1 MESRP
6 TSLTHLLSRSVLC
19 LATITPLLASFTFTL
34 STDSCYASH
43 RETPVVRVVREAS
56 PSVVN
61 IHGHKTVRSGSR
73 AGGGQSFQQ
82 VNGMGT
88 GVVIDSRG
96 YVVTNFHVVQDVNDI
111 RIALDNGRPAVARVV
126 AHDTRTDL
134 AVLKIDTNEPLPVI
148 RTGSSKDL
156 WVGETVI
163 AIGNAYG
170 YEHTVTQGI
179 VSALHRDV
187 PVNEEQH
194 YTDLIQTSAEINPG
208 NSGGPLLNL
217 DGQMIG
223 INVAVRV
230 GAQGIAFTI
239 PVDQVLDIVSR
250 LIQQKTRNHVQHGVA
265 GKTQW
270 DSEDE
275 STFVVTSVARGS
287 AAQLEG
293 VAPGD
298 RILQVNG
305 RKVRNH
311 LDFELAL
318 MELNSRDAIEFE
330 VADRGGDIQ
339 MVSLRS
345 QPSRQPS
352 SPSMTPIAQRIWTT
366 LGIQAEPVSEA
377 TMQSLNRRMD
387 TAYGAGLQITAT
399 RSGSQADRQ
408 GIQKGDILL
417 GIRDWQ
423 TSSLS
428 DLDYI
433 LRSDDI
439 RSGNQSRFFII
450 RSNKT
455 MIGYLQMAT
464 SNRRLARSR

>member
-1 MESRP
+1 
-6 TSLTHLLSRSVLC
+6 
-19 LATITPLLASFTFTL
+19 
-34 STDSCYASH
+34 
-43 RETPVVRVVREAS
+43 
-56 PSVVN
+56 
-61 IHGHKTVRSGSR
+61 
-73 AGGGQSFQQ
+73 
-82 VNGMGT
+82 
-88 GVVIDSRG
+88 
-96 YVVTNFHVVQDVNDI
+96 
-111 RIALDNGRPAVARVV
+111 
-126 AHDTRTDL
+126 
-134 AVLKIDTNEPLPVI
+134 
-148 RTGSSKDL
+148 
-156 WVGETVI
+156 
-163 AIGNAYG
+163 
-170 YEHTVTQGI
+170 
-179 VSALHRDV
+179 
-187 PVNEEQH
+187 
-194 YTDLIQTSAEINPG
+194 LIQTSAEINPG

-250 LIQQKTRNHVQHGVA
+250 LIQQKTRDHIQHGVA

-305 RKVRNH
+305 RKVHNH
-311 LDFELAL
+311 LDFEMAL
-318 MELNSRDAIEFE
+318 MELSSRDAVQFE

-339 MVSLRS
+339 MVSLRT

-366 LGIQAEPVSEA
+366 LGIGAQPVSEA
-377 TMQSLNRRMD
+377 TMQTLNRRMD
-387 TAYGAGLQITAT
+387 TAYGAGLQITST
-399 RSGSQADRQ
+399 RPGSQADRQ

-439 RSGNQSRFFII
+439 RNGNQSRFFII

-455 MIGYLQMAT
+455 MIGYLQMDT